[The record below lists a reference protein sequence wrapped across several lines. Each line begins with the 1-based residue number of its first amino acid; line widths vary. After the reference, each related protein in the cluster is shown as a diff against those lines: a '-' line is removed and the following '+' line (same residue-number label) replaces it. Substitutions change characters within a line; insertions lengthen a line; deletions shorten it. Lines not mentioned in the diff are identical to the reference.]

1 MEVVPDKARGGRWSS
16 VLGRLGRPFCAAAP
30 LTLTSSSA
38 PSSVKAPAG
47 PRQSLTAAAAERSA
61 ASTVVAAAEA
71 RDVLQPLPS
80 MPARSSHGQRF
91 NRSTSSAGQLPVPGG
106 IESFVT
112 SAVTG
117 AAGRQSSRGGGVSFA
132 TAAPGPGA
140 VSGKRAAFPSHTLGS
155 LTAWQML
162 AADVQQEMEAGA
174 AGVGRA
180 SDGSELRLSACSSR
194 NRSSQV
200 EPGLIMSE
208 CSEVEEGQRRSSSM
222 LFPHHQQTQP
232 QQQQQQTQ
240 PQQQQQQQRASGAGS
255 DSTAATEGSTSSS
268 GGQLASDG
276 SLTGEAAA
284 AAAAADGAP
293 AT

>member
-1 MEVVPDKARGGRWSS
+1 MEVAPDRARGGRWSS

-38 PSSVKAPAG
+38 PSSAKAPGG
-47 PRQSLTAAAAERSA
+47 PRQSLTAAAAERSG

-71 RDVLQPLPS
+71 GDVLQPLPLI
-80 MPARSSHGQRF
+80 PVRSSHVQRF
-91 NRSTSSAGQLPVPGG
+91 NRPSTSGPGQLSTPG
-106 IESFVT
+106 SVKVFVT
-112 SAVTG
+112 SATAVSG
-117 AAGRQSSRGGGVSFA
+117 AVGRQSSRGGGVSFA
-132 TAAPGPGA
+132 TAPTAGTAAVGARA
-140 VSGKRAAFPSHTLGS
+140 VSAKRAAFPSHTLGS

-174 AGVGRA
+174 AGLGRA
-180 SDGSELRLSACSSR
+180 SEGSEQRLSACSSR

-200 EPGLIMSE
+200 EPAGLGMSE

-222 LFPHHQQTQP
+222 LFPHHQHPPQQAQP
-232 QQQQQQTQ
+232 QQQQ
-240 PQQQQQQQRASGAGS
+240 RANGDGR
-255 DSTAATEGSTSSS
+255 DSTAATAGSNSG

-284 AAAAADGAP
+284 AAAADGAP